1 MCTEA
6 PGAPWAR
13 VSYVKTHVLIVWDL
27 VCGLIWT
34 RVDSPHIWKKPLYVI
49 VTYYKILT
57 LTWTIPEKKA
67 RIWLFWI
74 HGWFDPDLLRHCLFF
89 STLFG
94 MSRLSFTIVATMKYK
109 AMIQDFILVLEV
121 AKSRKVCCF
130 HVPPLLL
137 HLDNCLSHT
146 RAKYMYQNAIYH
158 TSFAE
163 FCFQSASDHNINSI
177 KKSTTAKVF
186 ALKVK
191 SNFFFLFFKKTLQK
205 EETRFLLWKVFLV
218 FQRSRMY
225 WVVCLAK

>member
-1 MCTEA
+1 MK
-6 PGAPWAR
+6 
-13 VSYVKTHVLIVWDL
+13 V
-27 VCGLIWT
+27 
-34 RVDSPHIWKKPLYVI
+34 
-49 VTYYKILT
+49 
-57 LTWTIPEKKA
+57 
-67 RIWLFWI
+67 
-74 HGWFDPDLLRHCLFF
+74 
-89 STLFG
+89 
-94 MSRLSFTIVATMKYK
+94 TIVATMKYK

-146 RAKYMYQNAIYH
+146 GAKYMYQNAIYH

-191 SNFFFLFFKKTLQK
+191 SNFFFPFFSKNFTKGRNEIFALKSFSRFPKKQNVLG
-205 EETRFLLWKVFLV
+205 RLPSKVALYCIP
-218 FQRSRMY
+218 QYSSKSN
-225 WVVCLAK
+225 L